1 METKELD
8 TNVNKNDYADICV
21 YIKQIESIN
30 LSQLYRA
37 LTDYLSCLI
46 IPQAEKN
53 LDIFR
58 QHLADPY
65 SWLNK
70 AQLIAQAAP
79 KREFAK
85 TQSANSL
92 ADQALWDDASKKI
105 NYLIEGWDAD
115 IALTLEQIIQGIRTL
130 INDNIALVDVQDEI
144 IEFAKG
150 RNVIPSGMTLEE
162 AAQKLQHLL
171 HDAWVNSSTVLV
183 KMVRTAVVQADLFLN
198 RITQLGV
205 SFNDLDAKQSFLFES
220 NYKICQFI
228 QQQSQGLKV
237 YINALAEKV
246 AERVAM
252 RLNRI
257 SIDTIVQRYQAMMS
271 SEAQAEP
278 VLDVAEARPVA
289 EVFDEAGDEFFEE
302 ELVIQPSKIEAQTAL
317 PEEQI
322 VKKTE
327 APVREVEQAVKKSS
341 AHISHEKLEKLFS
354 NNEELIEIVI
364 RQVSLHRIQLSCF
377 SRIKACYGKFSL
389 FPVFRKIASSLS
401 HHHVRLSDSLSELS
415 EVDKNAQLTK
425 AHNERLN
432 AVTQAIEN
440 NLERIKTYL
449 ATLDVHHQDY
459 SVIEEISN
467 WQTRL
472 HDLILQSSEEEL
484 IVIESRLQRIE
495 MMDSPYLRATLVMKL
510 DVTKLKLNDMILANM
525 QSWSFRLVDRET
537 VMHTLDY
544 LGIRI
549 HPMHISKI
557 APNLHAPKKK
567 NPVKRNFYST
577 AADYSMNAWRNMRAW
592 LDKRAIN

>member
-1 METKELD
+1 MDVMEIKEVD
-8 TNVNKNDYADICV
+8 TSANKGDYADICV

-37 LTDYLSCLI
+37 LTGYLSCLI
-46 IPQAEKN
+46 IPEAEKN

-58 QHLADPY
+58 QHLAGPY

-79 KREFAK
+79 KREFVK
-85 TQSANSL
+85 TQAANVS
-92 ADQALWDDASKKI
+92 ADQALWDDVAKKI
-105 NYLIEGWDAD
+105 NYLIESWDVD
-115 IALTLEQIIQGIRTL
+115 IALTLEQIIQGITIL
-130 INDNIALVDVQDEI
+130 ISDNIALASVQEEI

-150 RNVIPSGMTLEE
+150 RNVLPSEMTVED

-171 HDAWVNSSTVLV
+171 YDGWVNSSTVLG
-183 KMVRTAVVQADLFLN
+183 KMVRTAAVQADLFLN

-228 QQQSQGLKV
+228 QRQSQTLKV
-237 YINALAEKV
+237 SINALSEKI

-257 SIDTIVQRYQAMMS
+257 SVDAILQRYQSMAPL
-271 SEAQAEP
+271 EAQVTPVVDTTTEAMQTSTYNNESEEFVEEEDAVVQPPKIEIQPATREESVVTKVAEP
-278 VLDVAEARPVA
+278 VKKV
-289 EVFDEAGDEFFEE
+289 
-302 ELVIQPSKIEAQTAL
+302 
-317 PEEQI
+317 PES
-322 VKKTE
+322 VKKPT
-327 APVREVEQAVKKSS
+327 VN
-341 AHISHEKLEKLFS
+341 ISHEKLEKLFS
-354 NNEELIEIVI
+354 NNEQLIEVVI
-364 RQVSLHRIQLSCF
+364 QQVSLHRIQLSCF

-389 FPVFRKIASSLS
+389 FPVFRKIAASLS
-401 HHHVRLSDSLSELS
+401 RHHTTLSDSLSELS
-415 EVDKNAQLTK
+415 DLDKAAQLTK

-459 SVIEEISN
+459 SVVEEIAD

-472 HDLILQSSEEEL
+472 HDLILQSSEAEL

-525 QSWSFRLVDRET
+525 QSWSFRIVDRET
-537 VMHTLDY
+537 VTHTLEY

-549 HPMHISKI
+549 HPMHLRDRKS
-557 APNLHAPKKK
+557 
-567 NPVKRNFYST
+567 VV
-577 AADYSMNAWRNMRAW
+577 
-592 LDKRAIN
+592 